1 MPWTSHKVQELG
13 VLEVGVTD
21 LAWEDSG
28 RQECQ
33 ERKKRSVFQA
43 EGTAESEAQR
53 KDSGLREADGA
64 RVWKGGRGG
73 TGRGV
78 ARTTKV
84 SGPLIRHQGA
94 SKGFAVGMGRRA
106 SALRSTKRSVEQ
118 SSRSPG

>member
-1 MPWTSHKVQELG
+1 MPWASHKVQELG
-13 VLEVGVTD
+13 GLEVGVTD
-21 LAWEDSG
+21 LAWENSG
-28 RQECQ
+28 RQEYQ
-33 ERKKRSVFQA
+33 ERKKKSVFQA

-53 KDSGLREADGA
+53 KDSDLREADGA

-73 TGRGV
+73 TGRGM
-78 ARTTKV
+78 ARTSKV

-106 SALRSTKRSVEQ
+106 SALLSTKRSVEQ